1 MFSKGVKFV
10 KNSLGWGKGKLEPP
24 KLPYINGTC
33 ATSDI
38 TCAGLY
44 NFFSFQQIT
53 QKLFK
58 YADCKFFLRKQ
69 FQRISDNYLM
79 VVKSLKKIS
88 KGCICRKKKP
98 TTKKHTPAPLYS
110 PPLISVV
117 HITEFAK
124 NETTFCDSKYCDE
137 IKYYLICFSF
147 YILNFRWV

>member
-24 KLPYINGTC
+24 KLPYINGTS

-38 TCAGLY
+38 ACAGLY

-53 QKLFK
+53 QNLFK

-79 VVKSLKKIS
+79 LVKSLKINF
-88 KGCICRKKKP
+88 KK
-98 TTKKHTPAPLYS
+98 
-110 PPLISVV
+110 V
-117 HITEFAK
+117 H
-124 NETTFCDSKYCDE
+124 
-137 IKYYLICFSF
+137 L
-147 YILNFRWV
+147 

>member
-10 KNSLGWGKGKLEPP
+10 KNSLGWGKGKLEAP
-24 KLPYINGTC
+24 KLPYINGTS

-79 VVKSLKKIS
+79 LVKSLKINFEK
-88 KGCICRKKKP
+88 
-98 TTKKHTPAPLYS
+98 
-110 PPLISVV
+110 V
-117 HITEFAK
+117 
-124 NETTFCDSKYCDE
+124 
-137 IKYYLICFSF
+137 YL
-147 YILNFRWV
+147 